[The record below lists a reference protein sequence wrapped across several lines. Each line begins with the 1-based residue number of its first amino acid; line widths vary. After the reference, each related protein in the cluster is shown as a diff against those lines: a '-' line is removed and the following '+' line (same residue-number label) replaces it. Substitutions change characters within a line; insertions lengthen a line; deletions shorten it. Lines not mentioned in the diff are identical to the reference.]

1 VRVLITGATG
11 NVGSSLVPRLAG
23 HPEVDS
29 VVTLA
34 RRPRQAEPGV
44 EVVTADL
51 VRDQLEPVL
60 DGVDA
65 VVHLAWAIQPS
76 RRPTRLWDVNVVGTR
91 RLLAATAAAGVGA
104 FVHASSVGAYAPRPR
119 GAEALTP
126 VGEDH
131 PTDGLATSSYAL
143 AKAYVERCLD
153 AFEVANQDVR
163 VVRLRPSIIGKGAG
177 GARVRRLFLGPLV
190 PRRLLAPE
198 RLPVLPA
205 IDGAGFQLVHT
216 DDVADAFVRAV
227 TQPVDGAFNV
237 TADPWLSFG
246 DIARALGT
254 RAVPLPGPIGRAA
267 VTATWR
273 ARLQPL
279 DAGWLDLA
287 RFAPVLDAARA
298 RTELGW
304 QPRMR
309 AEEVLVEL
317 LEGVAEGR
325 GGPTD
330 PLTPDVSGVSGRV
343 RELVT
348 AGQGAREVRP

>member
-1 VRVLITGATG
+1 MRVLITGATG
-11 NVGSSLVPRLAG
+11 NVGSSLVPQLAG
-23 HPEVDS
+23 HGDVDS
-29 VVTLA
+29 LVVLA

-51 VRDQLEPVL
+51 VRDPLEPLL

-65 VVHLAWAIQPS
+65 VVHLRWAIQPS

-91 RLLAATAAAGVGA
+91 RLLAASAATGVGA

-119 GAEALTP
+119 GSDALTP

-131 PTDGLATSSYAL
+131 PTDGLATSSYAV

-153 AFEVANQDVR
+153 AFSAANPDVR
-163 VVRLRPSIIGKGAG
+163 VVRLRPSIIGKASG

-205 IDGAGFQLVHT
+205 IDGCGFQLVHT

-227 TQPVDGAFNV
+227 TRPVEGAFNV
-237 TADPWLSFG
+237 TADPWLSFA
-246 DIARALGT
+246 DIARTVGA
-254 RAVPLPGPIGRAA
+254 RAVPLPGPVGRAA
-267 VTATWR
+267 VTATWK

-279 DAGWLDLA
+279 DPGWLDLA
-287 RFAPVLDAARA
+287 RFAPVLDATRA
-298 RTELGW
+298 KQELGW
-304 QPRMR
+304 APRKR
-309 AEEVLVEL
+309 AEEVLVEV

-325 GGPTD
+325 GGPTP
-330 PLTPDVSGVSGRV
+330 PLQADDVDSRV
-343 RELVT
+343 LELLT
-348 AGQGAREVRP
+348 SGQGAREVRP